1 MTVTLQ
7 SNTHDNDQ
15 QQQADTAVLKIDVVA
30 TVTRTVF
37 FLEDEISS
45 SILWE
50 VQN

>member
-7 SNTHDNDQ
+7 STTHDNDQ

-30 TVTRTVF
+30 VF